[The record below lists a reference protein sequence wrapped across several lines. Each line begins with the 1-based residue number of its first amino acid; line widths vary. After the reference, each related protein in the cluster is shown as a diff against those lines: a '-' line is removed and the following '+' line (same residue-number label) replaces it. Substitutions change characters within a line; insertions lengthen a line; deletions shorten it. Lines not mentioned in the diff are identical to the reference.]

1 MPVLRQTPPG
11 DQVVDLLVLIRRAQA
26 LRVGQEV
33 FQLLDLAAS
42 TCFQLRQF
50 RQELVGYL
58 LLKCRHAR
66 NLHPKDHG
74 GSVSRRAKP

>member
-1 MPVLRQTPPG
+1 MRLRTVSEDRVRCLCFAKTPSA

-33 FQLLDLAAS
+33 FQLLDLAGVNVLR
-42 TCFQLRQF
+42 LRQF

-58 LLKCRHAR
+58 L
-66 NLHPKDHG
+66 
-74 GSVSRRAKP
+74 